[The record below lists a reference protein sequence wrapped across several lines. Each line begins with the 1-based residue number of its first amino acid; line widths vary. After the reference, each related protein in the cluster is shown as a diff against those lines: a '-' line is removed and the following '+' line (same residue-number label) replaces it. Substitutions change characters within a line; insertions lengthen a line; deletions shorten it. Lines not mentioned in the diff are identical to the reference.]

1 MRSRPPSCRCSRP
14 SGSTVSRRRSGQSSS
29 PRGRT
34 GSSSSQREAPGRIVP
49 LAVDRPREGFAGVS
63 IGADRLNELDALAPT
78 LDGLRG
84 GGLLFV
90 HPVAGDPPAAA
101 PAWWPAVV
109 DYTSQMQ
116 RAYFAWLAGAQERW
130 PDVTVVFAIL
140 AGGAPIQL
148 ERLSSR
154 GVDVR
159 SSLHR
164 NVFFDTA
171 SYGRRALE
179 LCIETFGVEQLVF
192 GTDVPVVDPTPAI
205 RAVDAFGESVARLVR
220 QDNLLGLLPVTGI
233 ETWLAGRLE
242 ADRDLTRP
250 ELLEL
255 SAAIGPSAR
264 CGRRTSVTTWST
276 GTTCRCTA
284 TRTSTSG

>member
-1 MRSRPPSCRCSRP
+1 MAGFDVHQHLWPRAFIEALAQRTEAPYLDGDILHVSE
-14 SGSTVSRRRSGQSSS
+14 GVSTVDLHDHELATRLALLDLHEIDTAVVSLQPSLGLDALDPSERDALVQVWEDGILELAA
-29 PRGRT
+29 
-34 GSSSSQREAPGRIVP
+34 EAPGRISP
-49 LAVDRPREGFAGVS
+49 LAVGRPRDGFAGVS
-63 IGADRLNELDALAPT
+63 VGARRLDHLDELAPT

-84 GGLLFV
+84 RGLLFI
-90 HPVAGDPPAAA
+90 HPDPGDPPAWA

-116 RAYFAWLAGAQERW
+116 RAYFTWLSSAQERW
-130 PDVTVVFAIL
+130 PDVTVVFGIL

-192 GTDVPVVDPTPAI
+192 GTDAPVVDPTPAI
-205 RAVDAFGESVARLVR
+205 RAVEAFGESVSRLIR
-220 QDNLLGLLPVTGI
+220 QDNLLGLLQ
-233 ETWLAGRLE
+233 
-242 ADRDLTRP
+242 
-250 ELLEL
+250 
-255 SAAIGPSAR
+255 
-264 CGRRTSVTTWST
+264 
-276 GTTCRCTA
+276 
-284 TRTSTSG
+284 

>member
-1 MRSRPPSCRCSRP
+1 MAGFDVHQHLWPRAFSEALAQRTEAPYLDGDVLHVSE
-14 SGSTVSRRRSGQSSS
+14 GASTVDLRDHELATRLALLDLHEIDTAVVSLQPSLGLDGARPVRARSAR
-29 PRGRT
+29 PRSGRT
-34 GSSSSQREAPGRIVP
+34 GSSSSPPKLPAGSLRSQSAGRATASRVCRSEPIGWITWTIWRRRSTRCG
-49 LAVDRPREGFAGVS
+49 DGVCS
-63 IGADRLNELDALAPT
+63 SSTRSP
-78 LDGLRG
+78 
-84 GGLLFV
+84 
-90 HPVAGDPPAAA
+90 GDPPPSA

-116 RAYFAWLAGAQERW
+116 RAYFAWLSGAQERW

-192 GTDVPVVDPTPAI
+192 GTDAPVVDPTPAI
-205 RAVDAFGESVARLVR
+205 RAVDAFGESVSRLIR
-220 QDNLLGLLPVTGI
+220 QDNLIGLLQ
-233 ETWLAGRLE
+233 
-242 ADRDLTRP
+242 
-250 ELLEL
+250 
-255 SAAIGPSAR
+255 
-264 CGRRTSVTTWST
+264 
-276 GTTCRCTA
+276 
-284 TRTSTSG
+284 

>member
-1 MRSRPPSCRCSRP
+1 M
-14 SGSTVSRRRSGQSSS
+14 RRRA
-29 PRGRT
+29 
-34 GSSSSQREAPGRIVP
+34 GSSRSQSTGLET
-49 LAVDRPREGFAGVS
+49 GFAGVS
-63 IGADRLNELDALAPT
+63 IGADRLNRAGRSGADARRSSRDGPPLRPPGRRRSTAP
-78 LDGLRG
+78 RHRPG
-84 GGLLFV
+84 GRRSSTTRVRCNG
-90 HPVAGDPPAAA
+90 P
-101 PAWWPAVV
+101 
-109 DYTSQMQ
+109 TSPGSC
-116 RAYFAWLAGAQERW
+116 GAQERW

-164 NVFFDTA
+164 QRLLRHRVVRPPGARAVHRDLRRRAARLRDGRPRRRPDSGN
-171 SYGRRALE
+171 SGRRRVRRVG
-179 LCIETFGVEQLVF
+179 C
-192 GTDVPVVDPTPAI
+192 PACPSGQPAWI
-205 RAVDAFGESVARLVR
+205 A
-220 QDNLLGLLPVTGI
+220 PVTGI

-255 SAAIGPSAR
+255 SAAIGASAR
-264 CGRRTSVTTWST
+264 CGRASSVTTWST
-276 GTTCRCTA
+276 GTTCRCTG

>member
-1 MRSRPPSCRCSRP
+1 M
-14 SGSTVSRRRSGQSSS
+14 
-29 PRGRT
+29 
-34 GSSSSQREAPGRIVP
+34 
-49 LAVDRPREGFAGVS
+49 
-63 IGADRLNELDALAPT
+63 
-78 LDGLRG
+78 
-84 GGLLFV
+84 
-90 HPVAGDPPAAA
+90 HPVAGDPPASA

-116 RAYFAWLAGAQERW
+116 RAYFAWLGGAQERW

-192 GTDVPVVDPTPAI
+192 GTDAPVVDPTPAI
-205 RAVDAFGESVARLVR
+205 RAVDAFGESVSRLIR
-220 QDNLLGLLPVTGI
+220 QDNLIGLLQ
-233 ETWLAGRLE
+233 
-242 ADRDLTRP
+242 
-250 ELLEL
+250 
-255 SAAIGPSAR
+255 
-264 CGRRTSVTTWST
+264 
-276 GTTCRCTA
+276 
-284 TRTSTSG
+284 

>member
-1 MRSRPPSCRCSRP
+1 MAGLDVHQHLWPAAFSRALA
-14 SGSTVSRRRSGQSSS
+14 RR
-29 PRGRT
+29 T
-34 GSSSSQREAPGRIVP
+34 EAPFLDGNVLTLSEGAWDIDLRDHELATRLALLDRHEIDTAIVSLQPTLGLDALEPPEREELVAAWEDGVLALAAEASGRIVP
-49 LAVDRPREGFAGVS
+49 LAVDRPRPGFAGVS
-63 IGADRLNELDALAPT
+63 IGADRLDQLEGLAPT
-78 LDGLRG
+78 LDALRG
-84 GGLLFV
+84 DGILFV
-90 HPVAGDPPAAA
+90 HPVAGDPPPGA

-116 RAYFAWLAGAQERW
+116 RAYFAWLAGAQEHW
-130 PDVTVVFAIL
+130 PDVSIVFAIL

-154 GVDVR
+154 GVEVR
-159 SSLHR
+159 SSLHP

-220 QDNLLGLLPVTGI
+220 QDNLIGLLP
-233 ETWLAGRLE
+233 
-242 ADRDLTRP
+242 
-250 ELLEL
+250 
-255 SAAIGPSAR
+255 
-264 CGRRTSVTTWST
+264 
-276 GTTCRCTA
+276 
-284 TRTSTSG
+284 

>member
-1 MRSRPPSCRCSRP
+1 MASFDVHQHLWPRAFSEALAERTEPPYLDGDVLRASE
-14 SGSTVSRRRSGQSSS
+14 GASTVDLRDHELATRIALLDLHEIDTAVISLQPSLGVEALDPSEREALVRIWEDGILDLAA
-29 PRGRT
+29 
-34 GSSSSQREAPGRIVP
+34 EAPGRIAP
-49 LAVDRPREGFAGVS
+49 LAVGRPRPGFAGVS
-63 IGADRLNELDALAPT
+63 IGADRLDHLEELAPT
-78 LDGLRG
+78 LDALRG
-84 GGLLFV
+84 QGLLFV
-90 HPVAGDPPAAA
+90 HPVAGSPPALA

-116 RAYFAWLAGAQERW
+116 RAYFAWLVGAQERW
-130 PDVTVVFAIL
+130 PDLKVVFAVL

-192 GTDVPVVDPTPAI
+192 GTDAPVVDPTPAI
-205 RAVDAFGESVARLVR
+205 RAVDAFGESVSRLIR
-220 QDNLLGLLPVTGI
+220 QDNLIGLLQ
-233 ETWLAGRLE
+233 
-242 ADRDLTRP
+242 
-250 ELLEL
+250 
-255 SAAIGPSAR
+255 
-264 CGRRTSVTTWST
+264 
-276 GTTCRCTA
+276 
-284 TRTSTSG
+284 